1 MGVFANDPSRLMRT
15 AHKFKVYDFTD
26 AGVSDSESPARDEVM
41 AEIVQRLEPFRV
53 DAKPIVGATVITK
66 DLNIDSLAVM
76 DMVMELEDRFDISI
90 PLNDV
95 AEIHTVDELA
105 DAVLRKVGSR

>member
-1 MGVFANDPSRLMRT
+1 MRT

-26 AGVSDSESPARDEVM
+26 TIVNDSDTPAREDVV
-41 AEIVQRLEPFRV
+41 AEIVQRLEPYRV
-53 DAKPIVGATVITK
+53 DARPIAGTTIITK

-105 DAVLRKVGSR
+105 DAVLRKVGAR

>member
-1 MGVFANDPSRLMRT
+1 MRS
-15 AHKFKVYDFTD
+15 AHKFKVYDFTETVP
-26 AGVSDSESPARDEVM
+26 GESDTPAREQVV

-53 DAKPIVGATVITK
+53 DARPVIGSTVITK

-105 DAVLRKVGSR
+105 DAVLRKIGGH